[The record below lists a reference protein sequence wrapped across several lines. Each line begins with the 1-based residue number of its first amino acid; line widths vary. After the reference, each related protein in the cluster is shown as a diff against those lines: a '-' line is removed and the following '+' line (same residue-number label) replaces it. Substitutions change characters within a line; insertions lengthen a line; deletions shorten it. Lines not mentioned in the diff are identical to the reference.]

1 MYPQK
6 KFKNLTPNTVA
17 HAYRGVKRFAKSG
30 IFDDAQKGTTQMPLM
45 QRNGAPRTW
54 IVLHQQERKEKY
66 ERTARRLKPL
76 AANAAVV

>member
-1 MYPQK
+1 
-6 KFKNLTPNTVA
+6 
-17 HAYRGVKRFAKSG
+17 
-30 IFDDAQKGTTQMPLM
+30 M

-66 ERTARRLKPL
+66 ERTARRIKPL